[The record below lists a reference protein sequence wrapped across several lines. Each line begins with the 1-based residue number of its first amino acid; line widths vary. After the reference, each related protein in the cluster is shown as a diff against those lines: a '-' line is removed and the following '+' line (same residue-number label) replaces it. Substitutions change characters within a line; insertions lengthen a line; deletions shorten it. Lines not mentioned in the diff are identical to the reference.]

1 MPLREL
7 TPSRDKAI
15 QNFLPKLDYARA
27 KQQLADGSDNL

>member
-1 MPLREL
+1 MPLKGL

-27 KQQLADGSDNL
+27 KKQRADVPDNL